1 MKTIH
6 SDSQER
12 LFLEPNEKIIFDLRA
27 LYNSYGYSHYKMS
40 KFEEYDLYSR
50 NKDFLIS
57 DGVITFTDTNGKLM
71 ALKPDVT
78 LSIVKNTEKA
88 ENAVQKLCYN
98 ENVYRVSKSS
108 RMFKEIMQV
117 GLECIG
123 NVDDFCI
130 YEVLKLALRSLD
142 RISENNVLDISSLD
156 ILVETVEAAG
166 IPESEKE
173 NILHCISEKNTH
185 ELAAECR
192 ALGIAPEN
200 IEMLKKLVSLSGAPG
215 EVLPKLE
222 KLLEGKISAE
232 AFEKFKSIVSSL
244 NGEKAV
250 NIDFSLVDDIKYYNG
265 IVFKGFVEGVPS
277 GVLSGGQYDTL
288 MKKMKRSDGAIGFAV
303 YLDMLEYIGSAK
315 ESYDIDILLLYGES
329 SSPAETQAFA
339 DSLRS
344 NGDDVLVLS
353 EKPQGIRCRKILT
366 IENGEVKTVENNA

>member
-1 MKTIH
+1 MNGNI
-6 SDSQER
+6 S
-12 LFLEPNEKIIFDLRA
+12 LEPNEKIIFDLRN
-27 LYNSYGYSHYKMS
+27 LYKSYGYSHYRMG
-40 KFEEYDLYSR
+40 KFEEYDLYSG

-78 LSIVKNTEKA
+78 LSIVKNTEKT
-88 ENAVQKLCYN
+88 ENTVQKLYYN

-123 NVDDFCI
+123 KVDGFCI

-156 ILVETVEAAG
+156 ILVQAVKAAG
-166 IPESEKE
+166 IPESENE

-185 ELAAECR
+185 ELTAECR
-192 ALGIAPEN
+192 ALGIASEN
-200 IEMLKKLVSLSGAPG
+200 IKMLKKLVSLSGAPK
-215 EVLPKLE
+215 EVLPELE
-222 KLLEGKISAE
+222 KLLGGKINAE
-232 AFEKFKSIVSSL
+232 TFEKFKAIVLSL
-244 NGEKAV
+244 EDEKAV

-288 MKKMKRSDGAIGFAV
+288 MKKMNRSDGAIGFAV
-303 YLDMLEYIGSAK
+303 YLDMLEYIVSAK
-315 ESYDIDILLLYGES
+315 ENYDIDTLLLYGES
-329 SSPAETQAFA
+329 SSPAETQALA

-344 NGDDVLVLS
+344 GGGEVLVLG
-353 EKPQGIRCRKILT
+353 EKPRGIRCRKILT